1 MPERISGRFYYYEPP
16 IVGAPDRFDGL
27 KRYNGGPIWKMQAV
41 MDKAKPANSPNRQY
55 SMERTRNIGIAA
67 HIDAGKTTTTER
79 ILFYTGLIHKIG
91 DVDDGN
97 TVTDWMEQER
107 ERGITI
113 TAAAVTCFWTQKKE
127 DGLYK
132 TFTGVPYR
140 VNIID
145 TPGHVDFTAEV
156 ERSMRVLDGAVAV
169 FCGVAG
175 VQPQSE
181 TVWRQATK
189 YKVPRIAFVN
199 KMDRTGANFE
209 NALNDMRK
217 KLNAYAYPIYLPIG
231 AEDKFAGVID
241 VVNQKAIVW
250 GEGDVASEGLKYEVK
265 DIPGEL
271 KEKAR
276 TALAELID
284 AVSNKDDVIA
294 DLVLGDKPVTPEA
307 LKAGIRRLTCKI
319 ELVPVLCGSAFKK
332 KGVQPLVDAV
342 IDYLPS
348 PLDVPAA
355 IGHEPDSETAI
366 EIPSDDNAKFCS
378 LAFKLWTDV
387 YAGKL
392 VFFRVYSG
400 QLKKGDTIYNPR
412 TRRRERISRLM
423 VIQGSERKDIDH
435 VYAGDIAALVGVRN
449 ITTGD
454 TLCDEDFDV
463 ALEPPT
469 FPEPVISMAVEP
481 KTKADRDKMS
491 EGLQRLA
498 EEDPTFRCFT
508 NEETGQLI
516 IAGMGEL
523 HLEIIRDRL
532 FREFKVEAN
541 AGAPQLEYRETITKA
556 AEGEGK
562 FIRQSGGRGQYGH
575 ALVTVQPNEKGKGVE
590 VENKIVGGAIP
601 KEYIP
606 AVIDGIEEAIKGGVY
621 AGFQVIDIKVQIVD
635 GTFHEVDS
643 NELAFKMAGI
653 FALKDAFKK
662 AHPILLEPIMKVEV
676 TTPDEYQG
684 DLLGDINR
692 RRGMITGIEAK
703 SGQTILN
710 AQVPLAEMFGY
721 ATAIRSLSK
730 GRASYSMEPLTFEQ
744 VPTSILNTILDSA
757 KSKPAARS

>member
-1 MPERISGRFYYYEPP
+1 VHKTVEKTKS
-16 IVGAPDRFDGL
+16 V
-27 KRYNGGPIWKMQAV
+27 
-41 MDKAKPANSPNRQY
+41 NSPQREY
-55 SMERTRNIGIAA
+55 TLERTRNIGIAA

-79 ILFYTGLIHKIG
+79 ILFYAGLIHKIG

-113 TAAAVTCFWTQKKE
+113 TSAAVTCFWTQKKE
-127 DGLYK
+127 EGLIK
-132 TFTGVPYR
+132 SFTGVPQR
-140 VNIID
+140 INIID

-217 KLNAYAYPIYLPIG
+217 KLGAYAYPIYLPIG
-231 AEDKFAGVID
+231 AEDKFEGVID
-241 VVNQKAIVW
+241 VVSQKAITW
-250 GEGDVASEGLKYEVK
+250 GVGEVVNEGLKYEVK
-265 DIPGEL
+265 DIPERL
-271 KEKAR
+271 KKKAKA
-276 TALAELID
+276 ALAELID
-284 AVSNKDDVIA
+284 AVSNKDDAIAELVIHE
-294 DLVLGDKPVTPEA
+294 KPVEPLA
-307 LKAGIRRLTCKI
+307 LKAAIRRLTCKI

-332 KGVQPLVDAV
+332 KGVQPLIDAIV
-342 IDYLPS
+342 DYLPG
-348 PLDVPAA
+348 PLDVPGAQGLVPGTEDVVQ
-355 IGHEPDSETAI
+355 IETSDS
-366 EIPSDDNAKFCS
+366 NKFCS

-400 QLKKGDTIYNPR
+400 TVKKGDMIYNPR
-412 TRRRERISRLM
+412 TRKRDRVSRLM
-423 VIQGSERKDIDH
+423 IIQGSERKD
-435 VYAGDIAALVGVRN
+435 VERAYAGDIAALVGLRN

-454 TLCDEDFDV
+454 TLCDEDYEV
-463 ALEPPT
+463 TLEPPT

-498 EEDPTFRCFT
+498 EEDPTFRCFH
-508 NEETGQLI
+508 NDETGQLI

-523 HLEIIRDRL
+523 HLEIICDRL
-532 FREFKVEAN
+532 KREFKVDAN
-541 AGAPQLEYRETITKA
+541 TGEPQIAYRETITKPA
-556 AEGEGK
+556 DGEGK

-575 ALVTVQPNEKGKGVE
+575 ACVQVQPNEKGKGIE
-590 VENKIVGGAIP
+590 IENKIVGGAIP
-601 KEYIP
+601 KEYIS
-606 AVIDGIEEAIKGGVY
+606 AVVDGIEEAIKGGVY
-621 AGFQVIDIKVQIVD
+621 AGYQVIDVKVQIVD

-643 NELAFKMAGI
+643 SELAFKMAGI

-676 TTPDEYQG
+676 ATPDEYQG

-692 RRGMITGIEAK
+692 RRGHILNIEAK

-744 VPTSILNTILDSA
+744 VPSSVLNKILDQAA
-757 KSKPAARS
+757 KKPAART

>member
-1 MPERISGRFYYYEPP
+1 MENKS
-16 IVGAPDRFDGL
+16 V
-27 KRYNGGPIWKMQAV
+27 
-41 MDKAKPANSPNRQY
+41 NSPGRQY

-79 ILFYTGLIHKIG
+79 ILFYTGLIHKMG

-113 TAAAVTCFWTQKKE
+113 TSAATTCYWTQKE
-127 DGLYK
+127 DGTYK
-132 TFTGVPYR
+132 AFNSVPHR
-140 VNIID
+140 INIID

-189 YKVPRIAFVN
+189 YKVPRIAFIN
-199 KMDRTGANFE
+199 KMDRVGANFE
-209 NALNDMRK
+209 NALSEMRK
-217 KLNAYAYPIYLPIG
+217 KLGAYAYPVAIPVG
-231 AEDKFAGVID
+231 KEDYFKGVID
-241 VVNQKAIVW
+241 LVNQKAILY
-250 GEGDVASEGLKYEVK
+250 EDNDDVGLKYSVEE
-265 DIPGEL
+265 IPAEL
-271 KEKAR
+271 KDAASQYLE
-276 TALAELID
+276 ELID

-294 DLVLGDKPVTPEA
+294 ELVIEGKPVSPEA
-307 LKAGIRRLTCKI
+307 LKAAIRRLTCKI
-319 ELVPVLCGSAFKK
+319 EFVPVLCGSAFKK

-348 PLDVPAA
+348 PLDVPPATA
-355 IGHEPDSETAI
+355 HVPGSEEKI
-366 EIPSDDNAKFCS
+366 EVPSDDSKKFCS
-378 LAFKLWTDV
+378 LAFKLWTDPFV
-387 YAGKL
+387 GKL

-400 QLKKGDTIYNPR
+400 QLKKGDVIYNPR
-412 TRRRERISRLM
+412 TRKRDRVSRVMMIQADKRIE
-423 VIQGSERKDIDH
+423 VETTF
-435 VYAGDIAALVGVRN
+435 AGDIAALVGLRN

-454 TLCDEDFDV
+454 TLCDEDFEV
-463 ALEPPT
+463 MLEPPT
-469 FPEPVISMAVEP
+469 FPEPVISMAIEP
-481 KTKADRDKMS
+481 KTKADREKMS

-532 FREFKVEAN
+532 LREFKVDAS
-541 AGAPQLEYRETITKA
+541 AGAPQIAYRETITKS

-575 ALVTVQPNEKGKGVE
+575 ALVTVEPNPRGKGIE
-590 VENKIVGGAIP
+590 IENKIVGGAIP

-621 AGFQVIDIKVQIVD
+621 AGYQVIDLKVQIVD

-662 AHPILLEPIMKVEV
+662 AGPILLEPIMKVEV

-684 DLLGDINR
+684 DLLGDLNR
-692 RRGMITGIEAK
+692 RRGRIMSIEAK
-703 SGQTILN
+703 NGATSLN
-710 AQVPLAEMFGY
+710 AEVPLAEMFGY

-730 GRASYSMEPLTFEQ
+730 GRAAYSMEPFSFEQ
-744 VPTSILNTILDSA
+744 VPSSILATIMDNA
-757 KSKPAARS
+757 KSRPAART

>member
-1 MPERISGRFYYYEPP
+1 MTDAVLERKTVERK
-16 IVGAPDRFDGL
+16 VAHAPT
-27 KRYNGGPIWKMQAV
+27 
-41 MDKAKPANSPNRQY
+41 RQH
-55 SMERTRNIGIAA
+55 SMARTRNIGIAA

-79 ILFYTGLIHKIG
+79 ILFYTGLIHRIG

-113 TAAAVTCFWTQKKE
+113 TSAAVTCFWTPKKE
-127 DGLYK
+127 EALQKLFSGASH
-132 TFTGVPYR
+132 R
-140 VNIID
+140 INIID

-199 KMDRTGANFE
+199 KMDRTGANFQ
-209 NALNDMRK
+209 NALEDMRN
-217 KLNAYAYPIYLPIG
+217 KLGAYAYPVCLPIG
-231 AEDKFAGVID
+231 AEDNFQGVID
-241 VVNQKAIVW
+241 VVNQRAITW
-250 GEGDVASEGLKYEVK
+250 GAGEVAKEGLSYVIG
-265 DIPGEL
+265 DIP
-271 KEKAR
+271 
-276 TALAELID
+276 AELRPQARAALHELVH
-284 AVSNKDDVIA
+284 AVADKDDEIAELVIE
-294 DLVLGDKPVTPEA
+294 DKPVPPLV
-307 LKAGIRRLTCKI
+307 LKAAIRRLTCKI
-319 ELVPVLCGSAFKK
+319 EFIPVLCGSAFKK
-332 KGVQPLVDAV
+332 KAVQPLIDAIV
-342 IDYLPS
+342 DYLPS
-348 PLDVPAA
+348 PLDVPPAE
-355 IGHEPDSETAI
+355 GVEPGTDNVVVVEPD
-366 EIPSDDNAKFCS
+366 DHGKFCS

-400 QLKKGDTIYNPR
+400 TLKKGDLIYNPR
-412 TRRRERISRLM
+412 TRRRERVARLM
-423 VIQGSERKDIDH
+423 IIQGDERKDVEKVH
-435 VYAGDIAALVGVRN
+435 SGDIAALVGLRN

-454 TLCDEDFDV
+454 TLCDEDFDIM
-463 ALEPPT
+463 LEPPT

-481 KTKADRDKMS
+481 KTKADREKLG

-523 HLEIIRDRL
+523 HLEIIIDRL
-532 FREFKVEAN
+532 KREFKVDA
-541 AGAPQLEYRETITKA
+541 ATGAPQIAYRETITRA

-562 FIRQSGGRGQYGH
+562 YIKQSGGRGQYGH
-575 ALVTVQPNEKGKGVE
+575 ACITVAAQQRGKGVE
-590 VENKIVGGAIP
+590 ILNKIVGGAIP

-606 AVIDGIEEAIKGGVY
+606 AVIDGIQEACKSGVY
-621 AGFQVIDIKVQIVD
+621 AGYQVIDIKVEIVD

-643 NELAFKMAGI
+643 NELAFRMAGI

-662 AHPILLEPIMKVEV
+662 ANPILLEPIMKVEV

-684 DLLGDINR
+684 DLLGDIHR
-692 RRGMITGIEAK
+692 RRGTIIGIDAK
-703 SGQTILN
+703 AGQTILN
-710 AQVPLAEMFGY
+710 AHVPLAEMFGY

-730 GRASYSMEPLTFEQ
+730 GRASYSMEPLTFSQ
-744 VPTSILNTILDSA
+744 VPSSILNVILEQA
-757 KSKPAARS
+757 GKKPAARS

>member
-1 MPERISGRFYYYEPP
+1 
-16 IVGAPDRFDGL
+16 
-27 KRYNGGPIWKMQAV
+27 MQAV
-41 MDKAKPANSPNRQY
+41 AEKTKSPNSPDREY
-55 SMERTRNIGIAA
+55 TLERTRNIGIAA

-113 TAAAVTCFWTQKKE
+113 TSAAVTCFWTQKSTKPGE
-127 DGLYK
+127 NEIYK
-132 TFTGVPYR
+132 AFKDVPHR

-209 NALNDMRK
+209 NALNDMRT
-217 KLNAYAYPIYLPIG
+217 KLKAYAYPIFLPIG

-241 VVNQKAIVW
+241 VVNQKAFIW
-250 GEGDVASEGLKYEVK
+250 GEGDVASEGLNYEVK
-265 DIPGEL
+265 EIPAEH
-271 KEKAR
+271 KERAAM
-276 TALAELID
+276 ALAELID
-284 AVSNKDDVIA
+284 AVSNKDDTIA
-294 DLVLGDKPVTPEA
+294 ELVLEEKPITPEI
-307 LKAGIRRLTCKI
+307 LKAAIRRLTCKI

-332 KGVQPLVDAV
+332 KGVQVLVDAV
-342 IDYLPS
+342 VDYLPS
-348 PLDVPAA
+348 PLDIPAA
-355 IGHEPDSETAI
+355 TGMEPGTETVVEVPTDDS
-366 EIPSDDNAKFCS
+366 NKFCS
-378 LAFKLWTDV
+378 LAFKLWTDA

-400 QLKKGDTIYNPR
+400 SLGKGDTIYNPR
-412 TRRRERISRLM
+412 TRKRERVSRLM
-423 VIQGSERKDIDH
+423 VIQGSERKDIDR
-435 VYAGDIAALVGVRN
+435 VYAGDIAALVGLRN

-463 ALEPPT
+463 TLEPPT

-481 KTKADRDKMS
+481 KTKQDRDKMS

-532 FREFKVEAN
+532 MREFKVEAN
-541 AGAPQLEYRETITKA
+541 AGAPQIAYRETITKNA
-556 AEGEGK
+556 DGEGK

-575 ALVTVQPNEKGKGVE
+575 ACIQVQPNEKGKGVE
-590 VENKIVGGAIP
+590 VENKIVGGTIP

-606 AVIDGIEEAIKGGVY
+606 AVIDGVEEAIKGGVY
-621 AGFQVIDIKVQIVD
+621 AGYQVIDIKVQVTD
-635 GTFHEVDS
+635 GSFHEVDS

-662 AHPILLEPIMKVEV
+662 AGPIILEPIMKVEL

-684 DLLGDINR
+684 DLIGDITR
-692 RRGMITGIEAK
+692 RRGMILNIEAK
-703 SGQTILN
+703 QGQTVVN

-744 VPTSILNTILDSA
+744 VPNSIAEKILDSA
-757 KSKPAARS
+757 KNKPAART

>member
-1 MPERISGRFYYYEPP
+1 MSAEVKSP
-16 IVGAPDRFDGL
+16 
-27 KRYNGGPIWKMQAV
+27 
-41 MDKAKPANSPNRQY
+41 NSPTREY
-55 SMERTRNIGIAA
+55 TLERTRNIGIAA

-97 TVTDWMEQER
+97 TVTDWMEQEK

-113 TAAAVTCFWTQKKE
+113 TSAAVTCFWTQKTAKVGE
-127 DGLYK
+127 DQVYK
-132 TFTGVPYR
+132 AFNNIPHR
-140 VNIID
+140 INIID

-189 YKVPRIAFVN
+189 YNVPRIAFVN
-199 KMDRTGANFE
+199 KMDRMGASFE
-209 NALNDMRK
+209 NALNDMRT
-217 KLNAYAYPIYLPIG
+217 KLKAYAFPIFLPLG
-231 AEDKFAGVID
+231 QGPVEAEGKPVVGGFEGVID
-241 VVNQKAIVW
+241 VVNQKTIYW
-250 GEGDVASEGLKYEVK
+250 GPGEANEGLNYE
-265 DIPGEL
+265 I
-271 KEKAR
+271 KEIAAEDKERAEA
-276 TALAELID
+276 ALAELID
-284 AVSNKDDVIA
+284 AVSNKDDEIA
-294 DLVLGDKPVTPEA
+294 GLVLEEKPITAPV
-307 LKAGIRRLTCKI
+307 LKAAIRRLTCKI

-332 KGVQPLVDAV
+332 KAVQVLVDAV
-342 IDYLPS
+342 VDYLPS
-348 PLDVPAA
+348 PIDIPGAT
-355 IGHEPDSETAI
+355 GHELGTEVVVNVPTNDHE
-366 EIPSDDNAKFCS
+366 KFCS
-378 LAFKLWTDV
+378 LAFKLWTDP

-400 QLKKGDTIYNPR
+400 HLKKGDTIYNPR
-412 TRRRERISRLM
+412 TRKRERVSRLM
-423 VIQGSERKDIDH
+423 VIQGSERKDINE
-435 VYAGDIAALVGVRN
+435 VYAGDIAALVGLRN

-454 TLCDEDFDV
+454 TLCNEDYDV
-463 ALEPPT
+463 TLEPPT

-481 KTKADRDKMS
+481 KTKQDRDKLS

-523 HLEIIRDRL
+523 HLEIIVDRL
-532 FREFKVEAN
+532 KREFKVEAN
-541 AGAPQLEYRETITKA
+541 TGAPQIAYRETITKN

-562 FIRQSGGRGQYGH
+562 FIRQSGGKGQYGH
-575 ALVTVQPNEKGKGVE
+575 ACIKVYPNEKGKGVE
-590 VENKIVGGAIP
+590 VVDEIVGGSIP
-601 KEYIP
+601 KEFIP
-606 AVIDGIEEAIKGGVY
+606 KVIDGIEEAIKGGVY
-621 AGFQVIDIKVQIVD
+621 AGYQVIDIKVEVVD
-635 GTFHEVDS
+635 GSFHEVDS
-643 NELAFKMAGI
+643 NELAFRMAGI

-662 AHPILLEPIMKVEV
+662 AGPILLEPLMKVEC

-692 RRGMITGIEAK
+692 RRGTIVSIEAK
-703 SGQTILN
+703 NGQTVLN

-730 GRASYSMEPLTFEQ
+730 GRASYSMEPLTFAQ
-744 VPTSILNTILDSA
+744 VPNSVLTTILDAAA
-757 KSKPAARS
+757 KKPAART

>member
-1 MPERISGRFYYYEPP
+1 MS
-16 IVGAPDRFDGL
+16 AD
-27 KRYNGGPIWKMQAV
+27 
-41 MDKAKPANSPNRQY
+41 AKPHNSPNREY
-55 SMERTRNIGIAA
+55 TLERTRNIGIAA

-97 TVTDWMEQER
+97 TVTDWMEQEK

-113 TAAAVTCFWTQKKE
+113 TSAAVTCFWTQKAVKPGE
-127 DGLYK
+127 NEIFKAFRD
-132 TFTGVPYR
+132 VSHR
-140 VNIID
+140 INIID

-189 YKVPRIAFVN
+189 YHVPRIAFVN
-199 KMDRTGANFE
+199 KMDRTGANFD
-209 NALNDMRK
+209 NALNDMRT
-217 KLNAYAYPIYLPIG
+217 KLRAYAFPVFLPIG
-231 AEDKFAGVID
+231 AEDKFAGLID
-241 VVNQKAIVW
+241 VVNQKCFW
-250 GEGDVASEGLKYEVK
+250 FGEGDVANEGLNYEVRE
-265 DIPGEL
+265 IPAEHKERAQKAL
-271 KEKAR
+271 KE
-276 TALAELID
+276 LIE
-284 AVSNKDDVIA
+284 AVSNKDDSIA
-294 DLVLGDKPVTPEA
+294 EFVLEEKPIDAPT
-307 LKAGIRRLTCKI
+307 LKAAIRRLTCKI

-332 KGVQPLVDAV
+332 KGVQVLVDTV

-348 PLDVPAA
+348 PLDVPGAE
-355 IGHEPDSETAI
+355 GHEVGTENIVKVETT
-366 EIPSDDNAKFCS
+366 DNNKFCS
-378 LAFKLWTDV
+378 LAFKLWTDP

-412 TRRRERISRLM
+412 TRKRERVSRLM
-423 VIQGSERKDIDH
+423 VIQGSERKDINE
-435 VYAGDIAALVGVRN
+435 VYAGDIAALVGLRN

-454 TLCDEDFDV
+454 TLCDEDYDV
-463 ALEPPT
+463 TLEPPT

-498 EEDPTFRCFT
+498 EEDPTFHCFT
-508 NEETGQLI
+508 NEETSQLI

-523 HLEIIRDRL
+523 HLEIIIDRL
-532 FREFKVEAN
+532 RREFKVEAN
-541 AGAPQLEYRETITKA
+541 VGAPQIAYRETITKE

-575 ALVTVQPNEKGKGVE
+575 ACIKVYPNEKGKGVE
-590 VENKIVGGAIP
+590 VANEIVGGTIP

-606 AVIDGIEEAIKGGVY
+606 AVIDGIEEAIKSGVY
-621 AGFQVIDIKVQIVD
+621 AGYQVIDIKVEVVD
-635 GTFHEVDS
+635 GSFHEVDS

-662 AHPILLEPIMKVEV
+662 AGPILLEPIMKVEC

-692 RRGMITGIEAK
+692 RRGIINGIDAK
-703 SGQTILN
+703 NGQTILN

-730 GRASYSMEPLTFEQ
+730 GRASYSMEPLNFEQ
-744 VPTSILNTILDSA
+744 VPNSVLTTILDQAA
-757 KSKPAARS
+757 KKPAARS

>member
-1 MPERISGRFYYYEPP
+1 MS
-16 IVGAPDRFDGL
+16 
-27 KRYNGGPIWKMQAV
+27 AV
-41 MDKAKPANSPNRQY
+41 MEEKAKSLNSPKREY
-55 SMERTRNIGIAA
+55 TLERTRNIGIAA

-113 TAAAVTCFWTQKKE
+113 TSAAVTCFWTQKQNKPGE
-127 DGLYK
+127 DKIYK
-132 TFTGVPYR
+132 AFKDVPHR
-140 VNIID
+140 INIID

-199 KMDRTGANFE
+199 KMDRTGANFD
-209 NALNDMRK
+209 NALNDMRT
-217 KLNAYAYPIYLPIG
+217 KLRAYAYPVFLPIG
-231 AEDKFAGVID
+231 AEDKFAGLID
-241 VVNQKAIVW
+241 VVNQRAILW
-250 GEGDVASEGLKYEVK
+250 GPGDVQNEGLNYEVK
-265 DIPGEL
+265 DIPAEHQ
-271 KEKAR
+271 ERAKA
-276 TALAELID
+276 ALAELID
-284 AVSNKDDVIA
+284 AVSNKDDAIA
-294 DLVLGDKPVTPEA
+294 ELVLEEKPVGAEA
-307 LKAGIRRLTCKI
+307 LKAAIRRLTCRI

-332 KGVQPLVDAV
+332 KGVQPLIDAV
-342 IDYLPS
+342 VDYLPG
-348 PLDVPAA
+348 PLDVPPAE
-355 IGHEPDSETAI
+355 GVEPGTENKIVVETSDS
-366 EIPSDDNAKFCS
+366 NKFCS
-378 LAFKLWTDV
+378 LAFKLWTDP

-400 QLKKGDTIYNPR
+400 QLHKGDTIYNPR
-412 TRRRERISRLM
+412 TRKRERVSRLM
-423 VIQGSERKDIDH
+423 IIQGSERKD
-435 VYAGDIAALVGVRN
+435 VERAFAGDIAALVGLRN

-463 ALEPPT
+463 TLEPPT

-481 KTKADRDKMS
+481 KTKQDRDKMS

-523 HLEIIRDRL
+523 HLEIITDRL
-532 FREFKVEAN
+532 KREFKVEAN
-541 AGAPQLEYRETITKA
+541 TGAPQIAYRETVTKNA
-556 AEGEGK
+556 DGEGK

-575 ALVTVQPNEKGKGVE
+575 ALVKVQPNEKGKGVE
-590 VENKIVGGAIP
+590 IENEIVGGAIP

-606 AVIDGIEEAIKGGVY
+606 AVIDGIEEAVKGGIY
-621 AGFQVIDIKVQIVD
+621 AGYQVIDIKVQIVD

-662 AHPILLEPIMKVEV
+662 AGPILLEPIMKVEV

-692 RRGMITGIEAK
+692 RRGIINGIEAK
-703 SGQTILN
+703 QGQTILN

-744 VPTSILNTILDSA
+744 VPHSVLTTILDQAS
-757 KSKPAARS
+757 KKPAARS

>member
-1 MPERISGRFYYYEPP
+1 MQERSP
-16 IVGAPDRFDGL
+16 V
-27 KRYNGGPIWKMQAV
+27 
-41 MDKAKPANSPNRQY
+41 NSPNRQY
-55 SMERTRNIGIAA
+55 TLERTRNIGIAA

-97 TVTDWMEQER
+97 TVTDWMEQEK

-113 TAAAVTCFWTQKKE
+113 TSAAVTCFWTQKSTKPGE
-127 DGLYK
+127 DHLYK
-132 TFTGVPYR
+132 SFLNIAHR
-140 VNIID
+140 INIID

-209 NALNDMRK
+209 HALDDMRT
-217 KLNAYAYPIYLPIG
+217 KLKAYAFPIFLPIG
-231 AEDKFAGVID
+231 AEDKFEGVID
-241 VVNQKAIVW
+241 VVNQKAIWW
-250 GEGDVASEGLKYEVK
+250 GAGDVANEGVNYEVK
-265 DIPGEL
+265 DIPDAL
-271 KEKAR
+271 KAGAQA
-276 TALAELID
+276 ALKELID
-284 AVSNKDDVIA
+284 AVSNKDDAIA
-294 DLVLGDKPVTPEA
+294 ELVLEEKPIEPAV
-307 LKAGIRRLTCKI
+307 LKAAIRRLTCKI
-319 ELVPVLCGSAFKK
+319 ELIPVLCGSAFKK
-332 KGVQPLVDAV
+332 KAVQVLVDAV
-342 IDYLPS
+342 VDYLPS
-348 PLDVPAA
+348 PMD
-355 IGHEPDSETAI
+355 
-366 EIPSDDNAKFCS
+366 IPSAEGIEPGTENVVKVETDDKNKFCS
-378 LAFKLWTDV
+378 LAFKLWTDP

-412 TRRRERISRLM
+412 TRKRERVSRLM
-423 VIQGSERKDIDH
+423 IIQGSERKDIET
-435 VYAGDIAALVGVRN
+435 VYAGDIAALVGLRN

-454 TLCDEDFDV
+454 TLCNEDFDV
-463 ALEPPT
+463 TLEPPT

-523 HLEIIRDRL
+523 HLEIIIDRL
-532 FREFKVEAN
+532 KREFKVEAN
-541 AGAPQLEYRETITKA
+541 VGAPQIAYRETITKA

-575 ALVTVQPNEKGKGVE
+575 ACITIQPNEKGKGVE
-590 VENKIVGGAIP
+590 IENKIVGGTIP

-606 AVIDGIEEAIKGGVY
+606 AVIDGIEEAIRGGVY
-621 AGFQVIDIKVQIVD
+621 AGYQVIDLKAQVVD
-635 GTFHEVDS
+635 GSFHEVDS

-662 AHPILLEPIMKVEV
+662 AGPILLEPIMKVEV

-692 RRGMITGIEAK
+692 RRGTIIGIDAK
-703 SGQTILN
+703 AGQTILN
-710 AQVPLAEMFGY
+710 AHVPLAEMFGY

-730 GRASYSMEPLTFEQ
+730 GRASYSMEPFSFEQ
-744 VPTSILNTILDSA
+744 VPSSVEKAILDTAA
-757 KSKPAARS
+757 KRPAART

>member
-1 MPERISGRFYYYEPP
+1 
-16 IVGAPDRFDGL
+16 
-27 KRYNGGPIWKMQAV
+27 MQDAV
-41 MDKAKPANSPNRQY
+41 LDKSKPANSPNRQY
-55 SMERTRNIGIAA
+55 TMERTRNIGIAA

-113 TAAAVTCFWTQKKE
+113 TSAAVTCFWTQKSMKPGE
-127 DGLYK
+127 DQIYK
-132 TFTGVPYR
+132 AFKDVPHR
-140 VNIID
+140 INIID

-199 KMDRTGANFE
+199 KMDRIGANFE
-209 NALNDMRK
+209 NALSDMRN
-217 KLNAYAYPIYLPIG
+217 KLKAYAFPVFLPIG
-231 AEDKFAGVID
+231 AEDKFEGVID
-241 VVNQKAIVW
+241 VVNQKAILW
-250 GEGDVASEGLKYEVK
+250 GPGDVSNEGLNYEIK
-265 DIPGEL
+265 DIPAEHV
-271 KEKAR
+271 ERAKA
-276 TALAELID
+276 ALAELID
-284 AVSNKDDVIA
+284 AVSNKDDEIAELVIEE
-294 DLVLGDKPVTPEA
+294 KPITPQI
-307 LKAGIRRLTCKI
+307 LKAAIRRLTCKI
-319 ELVPVLCGSAFKK
+319 EMVPVLCGSAFKK
-332 KGVQPLVDAV
+332 KAVQVLVDAV
-342 IDYLPS
+342 VDYLPS
-348 PLDVPAA
+348 PLDVPPAE
-355 IGHEPDSETAI
+355 GLEPGTENVVKVESN
-366 EIPSDDNAKFCS
+366 DNEKFCS

-400 QLKKGDTIYNPR
+400 TLGKGDTIYNPR
-412 TRRRERISRLM
+412 TRKRERVSRLM
-423 VIQGSERKDIDH
+423 VIQGSERKDIDR
-435 VYAGDIAALVGVRN
+435 VYAGDIAALVGLRN

-463 ALEPPT
+463 TLEPPT

-481 KTKADRDKMS
+481 KTKQDRDKMS

-532 FREFKVEAN
+532 MREFKVEAN
-541 AGAPQLEYRETITKA
+541 AGAPQIAYRETITKPA
-556 AEGEGK
+556 DGEGK

-575 ALVTVQPNEKGKGVE
+575 AIIKVEPNEKGKGVE

-606 AVIDGIEEAIKGGVY
+606 AVIDGVEEAINGGVY
-621 AGFQVIDIKVQIVD
+621 AGYQVIDIKVQVVD

-662 AHPILLEPIMKVEV
+662 AAPILLEPIMKVEL

-684 DLLGDINR
+684 DLIGDITR
-692 RRGMITGIEAK
+692 RRGMIVNIEAK
-703 SGQTILN
+703 LGQTIVN

-744 VPTSILNTILDSA
+744 VPNSILNTILEVAA
-757 KSKPAARS
+757 KKPAART

>member
-1 MPERISGRFYYYEPP
+1 
-16 IVGAPDRFDGL
+16 
-27 KRYNGGPIWKMQAV
+27 MQAAAKTTKTTKTT
-41 MDKAKPANSPNRQY
+41 KADVSSNREY
-55 SMERTRNIGIAA
+55 PLERTRNIGIAA

-113 TAAAVTCFWTQKKE
+113 TSAAVTCYWTQKAVKAGE
-127 DGLYK
+127 NEVYK
-132 TFTGVPYR
+132 AFKDVPHR
-140 VNIID
+140 INIID

-189 YKVPRIAFVN
+189 YNVPRIAFVN

-209 NALNDMRK
+209 NALADMRN
-217 KLNAYAYPIYLPIG
+217 KLKAYAYPIFLPIG
-231 AEDKFAGVID
+231 AEDHFDGVID
-241 VVNQKAIVW
+241 VVNQKAILW
-250 GEGDVASEGLKYEVK
+250 GPGDVVNEGLNYEVK
-265 DIPGEL
+265 EIPAEHQ
-271 KEKAR
+271 KRAKA
-276 TALAELID
+276 ALAELID
-284 AVSNKDDVIA
+284 AVSNKDDEIAGLVIEGKSITA
-294 DLVLGDKPVTPEA
+294 PV
-307 LKAGIRRLTCKI
+307 LKAAIRRLTCKI

-342 IDYLPS
+342 VDYLPS
-348 PLDVPAA
+348 PMDVPGAE
-355 IGHEPDSETAI
+355 GTELSMEKPVHVETSDS
-366 EIPSDDNAKFCS
+366 NKFCS

-400 QLKKGDTIYNPR
+400 TLKKGDTIYNPR
-412 TRRRERISRLM
+412 TRKRDRVSRLM
-423 VIQGSERKDIDH
+423 IIQGSERKDIPQ
-435 VYAGDIAALVGVRN
+435 VFAGDIAALVGLRN

-454 TLCDEDFDV
+454 TLCDEDYDV
-463 ALEPPT
+463 TLEPPT

-481 KTKADRDKMS
+481 KTRADRDKMS

-498 EEDPTFRCFT
+498 EEDPTFRCFH

-523 HLEIIRDRL
+523 HLEIICDRL
-532 FREFKVEAN
+532 KREFKVDAN
-541 AGAPQLEYRETITKA
+541 TGAPQIAYRETITKPA
-556 AEGEGK
+556 DGEGK

-575 ALVTVQPNEKGKGVE
+575 ACVQIQPNEKGKGVE

-621 AGFQVIDIKVQIVD
+621 AGYQVIDIKVQVVD

-684 DLLGDINR
+684 DLLGDISR
-692 RRGMITGIEAK
+692 RRGHIVNIEAK
-703 SGQTILN
+703 QGQTILN

-744 VPTSILNTILDSA
+744 VPKGVLSTILDQAA
-757 KSKPAARS
+757 KKPAART

>member
-1 MPERISGRFYYYEPP
+1 ME
-16 IVGAPDRFDGL
+16 
-27 KRYNGGPIWKMQAV
+27 N
-41 MDKAKPANSPNRQY
+41 KPVNSPTRQY
-55 SMERTRNIGIAA
+55 TLERTRNIGIAA

-113 TAAAVTCFWTQKKE
+113 TSAAVTCFWKQKPE
-127 DGLYK
+127 AGLEK
-132 TFTGVPYR
+132 LFAGIENR

-217 KLNAYAYPIYLPIG
+217 KLNAYAFPIFLPID
-231 AEDKFAGVID
+231 AEDAFAGVVD

-250 GEGDVASEGLKYEVK
+250 GPGDTTTEGLKYEITEV
-265 DIPGEL
+265 PARL
-271 KEKAR
+271 QEKAKA
-276 TALAELID
+276 ALAELID
-284 AVSNKDDVIA
+284 AVSNKDEALA
-294 DLVLGDKPVTPEA
+294 DLVLSDQPISPLV
-307 LKAGIRRLTCKI
+307 LKAAIRRLTCKI
-319 ELVPVLCGSAFKK
+319 ELIPVLCGSAFKK
-332 KGVQPLVDAV
+332 KGVQVLIDAV
-342 IDYLPS
+342 IDYLPG
-348 PLDVPAA
+348 PLDVPPAE
-355 IGHEPDSETAI
+355 GHEPGTTNIVEVPTTDFE
-366 EIPSDDNAKFCS
+366 KFCS
-378 LAFKLWTDV
+378 LAFKLWTDP

-412 TRRRERISRLM
+412 TRKRERVSRLM
-423 VIQGSERKDIDH
+423 VIQGSERKDIDQ
-435 VYAGDIAALVGVRN
+435 VNAGDIAALVGLRN

-454 TLCDEDFDV
+454 TLCNEDFDV
-463 ALEPPT
+463 MLEPPT

-508 NEETGQLI
+508 NEETSQLI

-523 HLEIIRDRL
+523 HLEIIIDRL
-532 FREFKVEAN
+532 KREFKVEAN
-541 AGAPQLEYRETITKA
+541 TGAPQIAYRETITKA

-575 ALVTVQPNEKGKGVE
+575 ACVNVMPNEKGKGVE
-590 VENKIVGGAIP
+590 IVNKIVGGAIP
-601 KEYIP
+601 KEYVP
-606 AVIDGIEEAIKGGVY
+606 AVIDGIEEAIRGGVY
-621 AGFQVIDIKVQIVD
+621 AGYQVIDIKVEITD
-635 GTFHEVDS
+635 GSFHEVDS

-653 FALKDAFKK
+653 FALKEAFKK
-662 AHPILLEPIMKVEV
+662 ADPILLEPIMKVEM

-684 DLLGDINR
+684 DLLGDVNR
-692 RRGMITGIEAK
+692 RRGTILGIEAK
-703 SGQTILN
+703 SGQTVVAAN
-710 AQVPLAEMFGY
+710 VPLAEMFGY

-730 GRASYSMEPLTFEQ
+730 GRASYSMEPFTFEQ
-744 VPTSILNTILDSA
+744 VPKSVLLTILDSA
-757 KSKPAARS
+757 KSKPAART

>member
-1 MPERISGRFYYYEPP
+1 MEAVAEKNKAP
-16 IVGAPDRFDGL
+16 GA
-27 KRYNGGPIWKMQAV
+27 KMA
-41 MDKAKPANSPNRQY
+41 DSPQRSY

-79 ILFYTGLIHKIG
+79 ILFYTGLIHKMG

-113 TAAAVTCFWTQKKE
+113 TSAATTCYWTQKE
-127 DGLYK
+127 DG
-132 TFTGVPYR
+132 TFKSYTGVPHR
-140 VNIID
+140 INIID

-189 YKVPRIAFVN
+189 YRVPRIAFVN

-217 KLNAYAYPIYLPIG
+217 KLGAYAFPIFLPIG
-231 AEDKFAGVID
+231 KEENFQGVID
-241 VVNQKAIVW
+241 VVNQKAIIYDQADEV
-250 GEGDVASEGLKYEVK
+250 GLKYQIAE
-265 DIPGEL
+265 IPAEL
-271 KEKAR
+271 QESAKA
-276 TALAELID
+276 ALAELVD
-284 AVSNKDDVIA
+284 AVSNKDDAIAELVIEN
-294 DLVLGDKPVTPEA
+294 KPIPAAV
-307 LKAGIRRLTCKI
+307 LKAAIRRLTCKI

-332 KGVQPLVDAV
+332 RGVQPLVDAV
-342 IDYLPS
+342 VDYLPS
-348 PLDVPAA
+348 PLDIPAA
-355 IGHEPDSETAI
+355 VGIAPGTEDKVQV
-366 EIPSDDNAKFCS
+366 PSNDNGKFCS
-378 LAFKLWTDV
+378 LAFKLWTDPYV
-387 YAGKL
+387 GKL

-400 QLKKGDTIYNPR
+400 QLKKGDVIYNPR
-412 TRRRERISRLM
+412 TRKRERVSRVM
-423 VIQGSERKDIDH
+423 MIQADKRID
-435 VYAGDIAALVGVRN
+435 VETTFSGDIAALVGLKN

-454 TLCDEDFDV
+454 TLCDEEFEV
-463 ALEPPT
+463 MLEPPT

-481 KTKADRDKMS
+481 KTKADREKMG

-508 NEETGQLI
+508 NEDTGQLI

-532 FREFKVEAN
+532 FREFKVSAN
-541 AGAPQLEYRETITKA
+541 AGAPQIAYRETVTKN

-575 ALVTVQPNEKGKGVE
+575 ACITLAPNERGKGVE
-590 VENKIVGGAIP
+590 IENAIVGGTIP

-606 AVIDGIEEAIKGGVY
+606 AVIDGVEEAIAGGVLANY
-621 AGFQVIDIKVQIVD
+621 PMVDVKVAITD

-643 NELAFKMAGI
+643 SELAFKMAGI
-653 FALKDAFKK
+653 FALKDAAKK
-662 AHPILLEPIMKVEV
+662 AGPILLEPIMKVEV

-684 DLLGDINR
+684 DLLGDISR
-692 RRGMITGIEAK
+692 RRGKILQIESK
-703 SGQTILN
+703 DSSVVLN
-710 AQVPLAEMFGY
+710 AEVPLAEMFGY

-730 GRASYSMEPLTFEQ
+730 GRAAYSMEPYRFEP
-744 VPTSILNTILDSA
+744 VPANIVAGILDSA
-757 KSKPAARS
+757 KTKPPARA

>member
-1 MPERISGRFYYYEPP
+1 MEALVENKSIN
-16 IVGAPDRFDGL
+16 A
-27 KRYNGGPIWKMQAV
+27 
-41 MDKAKPANSPNRQY
+41 PNRQY
-55 SMERTRNIGIAA
+55 TMERTRNIGIAA

-113 TAAAVTCFWTQKKE
+113 TSAAVTCFWTQKSVKPGE
-127 DGLYK
+127 DQLYK
-132 TFTGVPYR
+132 AYNNVPHR
-140 VNIID
+140 INIID

-199 KMDRTGANFE
+199 KMDRTGANFD

-217 KLNAYAYPIYLPIG
+217 KLNAYAFPIFLPIG
-231 AEDKFAGVID
+231 AEDQFLGVID
-241 VVNQKAIVW
+241 VVSQKAIVW
-250 GEGDVASEGLKYEVK
+250 GPGDVPNEGLNYEVT
-265 DIPGEL
+265 DIPAEH
-271 KEKAR
+271 KQRAEA
-276 TALAELID
+276 ALAELID
-284 AVSNKDDVIA
+284 AVSNKDDTIA
-294 DLVLGDKPVTPEA
+294 EMVLEEKPIDTLS
-307 LKAGIRRLTCKI
+307 LKAAIRRLTCAI

-332 KGVQPLVDAV
+332 KGVQVLVDAV

-348 PLDVPAA
+348 PIDIPQAEGIEPGTDNKVDV
-355 IGHEPDSETAI
+355 
-366 EIPSDDNAKFCS
+366 PSDDSGKFCS
-378 LAFKLWTDV
+378 LAFKLWTDPFV
-387 YAGKL
+387 GKL

-400 QLKKGDTIYNPR
+400 KLKKGDMIYNPR
-412 TRRRERISRLM
+412 TRKRERVSRVM
-423 VIQGSERKDIDH
+423 MIQADKRIEVETTYS
-435 VYAGDIAALVGVRN
+435 GDIAALVGLRN

-454 TLCDEDFDV
+454 TLCQEEFDIM
-463 ALEPPT
+463 LEPPT

-481 KTKADRDKMS
+481 KTKADREKMS

-541 AGAPQLEYRETITKA
+541 AGAPQIAYRETITKPA
-556 AEGEGK
+556 DGEGK

-575 ALVTVQPNEKGKGVE
+575 AIIKIQPNERGKGVE
-590 VENKIVGGAIP
+590 IENKIVGGAIP

-606 AVIDGIEEAIKGGVY
+606 AVIDGIEEAIESGVL
-621 AGFQVIDIKVQIVD
+621 AGYQMVDVKVQIVD

-653 FALKDAFKK
+653 FAFKDAAKK
-662 AHPILLEPIMKVEV
+662 ANMILLEPIMKVEC
-676 TTPDEYQG
+676 TTPEEYQG
-684 DLLGDINR
+684 DLLGDLNR
-692 RRGMITGIEAK
+692 RRGKIVAIEARDTA
-703 SGQTILN
+703 TILN
-710 AQVPLAEMFGY
+710 AEVPLAVMFGY

-730 GRASYSMEPLTFEQ
+730 GRAAYSMEPFCFEQ
-744 VPTSILNTILDSA
+744 VPSSIVATILDSA
-757 KSKPAARS
+757 KNRPAARS

>member
-1 MPERISGRFYYYEPP
+1 MAEAVIETGNP
-16 IVGAPDRFDGL
+16 I
-27 KRYNGGPIWKMQAV
+27 
-41 MDKAKPANSPNRQY
+41 NSPLRQY
-55 SMERTRNIGIAA
+55 TLERTRNIGIAA

-97 TVTDWMEQER
+97 TVTDWMEQEK

-113 TAAAVTCFWTQKKE
+113 TSAAVTCYWTQKATKPGE
-127 DGLYK
+127 DQLNKSYLNL
-132 TFTGVPYR
+132 PHR
-140 VNIID
+140 INIID

-189 YKVPRIAFVN
+189 YKVPRIAFIN
-199 KMDRTGANFE
+199 KMDRTGANFD

-217 KLNAYAYPIYLPIG
+217 KLNAYAFPIFLNIG
-231 AEDKFAGVID
+231 AEDQFLGVID
-241 VVNQKAIVW
+241 VVSQKAILW
-250 GEGDVASEGLKYEVK
+250 GPGDVQNEGLNYEVA
-265 DIPGEL
+265 DIPAEH
-271 KEKAR
+271 KERAEA
-276 TALAELID
+276 ALAELID
-284 AVSNKDDVIA
+284 AVSNKDDIIA
-294 DLVLGDKPVTPEA
+294 EMVLEEKPIDVLS
-307 LKAGIRRLTCKI
+307 LKAAIRRLTCKI
-319 ELVPVLCGSAFKK
+319 EFVPVLCGSAFKK
-332 KGVQPLVDAV
+332 KGVQVLVDAV

-348 PLDVPAA
+348 PIDIPQAE
-355 IGHEPDSETAI
+355 GHEPGTDTKVTVA
-366 EIPSDDNAKFCS
+366 SDDRAKFCS
-378 LAFKLWTDV
+378 LAFKLWTDP

-400 QLKKGDTIYNPR
+400 SVKKGDNIYNPR
-412 TRRRERISRLM
+412 TRKRERVSRLM
-423 VIQGSERKDIDH
+423 IIQGSERKD
-435 VYAGDIAALVGVRN
+435 VEAAYSGDIAALVGLRN

-481 KTKADRDKMS
+481 KTKQDRDKMS

-523 HLEIIRDRL
+523 HLEIICDRL
-532 FREFKVEAN
+532 KREFKVESN
-541 AGAPQLEYRETITKA
+541 SGAPQIAYRETITKA

-575 ALVTVQPNEKGKGVE
+575 ACVNVMPNEKGKGVE
-590 VENKIVGGAIP
+590 VLNKVVGGAIP

-606 AVIDGIEEAIKGGVY
+606 AVIGGIEEAIKSGVY
-621 AGFQVIDIKVQIVD
+621 AGYQVIDIRVEVTD
-635 GTFHEVDS
+635 GSFHEVDS

-662 AHPILLEPIMKVEV
+662 AGPILLEPIMKVEA
-676 TTPDEYQG
+676 TTPSDYQG
-684 DLLGDINR
+684 DIVGDISR
-692 RRGMITGIEAK
+692 RRGAIENIDAK
-703 SGQTILN
+703 FGQVAVN
-710 AQVPLAEMFGY
+710 ARVPLAEMFGY
-721 ATAIRSLSK
+721 STAIRSLSK
-730 GRASYSMEPLTFEQ
+730 GRASYSMEPFSFEQ
-744 VPTSILNTILDSA
+744 VPNSVLSTILDEAA
-757 KSKPAARS
+757 KKPAARS

>member
-1 MPERISGRFYYYEPP
+1 
-16 IVGAPDRFDGL
+16 
-27 KRYNGGPIWKMQAV
+27 
-41 MDKAKPANSPNRQY
+41 MDIAQETKKPAKAKATGPQRQY
-55 SMERTRNIGIAA
+55 PMDRTRNIGIAA

-79 ILFYTGLIHKIG
+79 ILFYTGLIHKMG

-113 TAAAVTCFWTQKKE
+113 TSAATTCYWTQKE
-127 DGLYK
+127 DGTYK
-132 TFTGVPYR
+132 TFQSVPHR
-140 VNIID
+140 INIID

-209 NALNDMRK
+209 NALSDMRK
-217 KLNAYAYPIYLPIG
+217 KLGAYAYPIFLPIG
-231 AEDKFAGVID
+231 KEDHFDGVID
-241 VVNQKAIVW
+241 VVNQKAIAYDPADEV
-250 GEGDVASEGLKYEVK
+250 GLKYSIT
-265 DIPGEL
+265 DIPEEL
-271 KEKAR
+271 KESAKA
-276 TALAELID
+276 ALAELVD
-284 AVSNKDDVIA
+284 AVSNKDDTVAELVI
-294 DLVLGDKPVTPEA
+294 DNKPITPQI
-307 LKAGIRRLTCKI
+307 LKAAIRRLTCKI

-332 KGVQPLVDAV
+332 RGVQPLVDAV

-348 PLDVPAA
+348 PLDVPPPV
-355 IGHEPDSETAI
+355 GMVPGTEDTVVV
-366 EIPSDDNAKFCS
+366 PSDDDAKFCS
-378 LAFKLWTDV
+378 LAFKLWTDPYV
-387 YAGKL
+387 GKL

-400 QLKKGDTIYNPR
+400 RLSKGDIIYNPR
-412 TRRRERISRLM
+412 TRKRDRVSRVLMIQADKRIDVETTFS
-423 VIQGSERKDIDH
+423 
-435 VYAGDIAALVGVRN
+435 GDIAALVGLRN

-454 TLCDEDFDV
+454 TLCDEDFEV
-463 ALEPPT
+463 LLEPPT

-481 KTKADRDKMS
+481 KTKADREKMG

-532 FREFKVEAN
+532 FREFKVSAN
-541 AGAPQLEYRETITKA
+541 AGAPQIAYRETVTKA

-575 ALVTVQPNEKGKGVE
+575 ACITLAPNERGKGVE
-590 VENKIVGGAIP
+590 IENKIVGGTIP

-606 AVIDGIEEAIKGGVY
+606 AVIDGVEEAIKGGVL
-621 AGFQVIDIKVQIVD
+621 AGYPVVDVKVAVVD
-635 GTFHEVDS
+635 GSFHEVDS
-643 NELAFKMAGI
+643 SELAFKMAGI
-653 FALKDAFKK
+653 FALKDAAKK
-662 AHPILLEPIMKVEV
+662 ANAILLEPIMKVEV

-684 DLLGDINR
+684 DLLGDLNR
-692 RRGMITGIEAK
+692 RRGKIVHIEAK
-703 SGQTILN
+703 DASTILS
-710 AQVPLAEMFGY
+710 AEVPLAEMFGY

-730 GRASYSMEPLTFEQ
+730 GRAAYSMEPFRFE
-744 VPTSILNTILDSA
+744 PAPNSIVAAILDTA
-757 KSKPAARS
+757 KGRPAARA

>member
-1 MPERISGRFYYYEPP
+1 
-16 IVGAPDRFDGL
+16 
-27 KRYNGGPIWKMQAV
+27 MQAGATGK
-41 MDKAKPANSPNRQY
+41 DLNSPNREYTMQ
-55 SMERTRNIGIAA
+55 RTRNIGIAA

-97 TVTDWMEQER
+97 TVTDWMEQEK

-113 TAAAVTCFWTQKKE
+113 TSAAVTCFWTQKKE
-127 DGLYK
+127 AGLYK
-132 TFTGVPYR
+132 SFEATPMR

-209 NALNDMRK
+209 NALADMRN
-217 KLNAYAYPIYLPIG
+217 KLKAYAFPIALPIG
-231 AEDKFAGVID
+231 AGETFAGVID
-241 VVNQKAIVW
+241 LVNQKMINW
-250 GEGDVASEGLKYEVK
+250 GEGDVTTEGLKYEISE
-265 DIPGEL
+265 IPAEHQ
-271 KEKAR
+271 ERAKAG
-276 TALAELID
+276 LADLID
-284 AVSNKDDVIA
+284 AVSNKDDAIA
-294 DLVLGDKPVTPEA
+294 ELVLEEKPITPEI
-307 LKAGIRRLTCKI
+307 LKAAIRRLTCKI
-319 ELVPVLCGSAFKK
+319 ELIPVLCGSAFKK
-332 KGVQPLVDAV
+332 KGVQFLIDAV
-342 IDYLPS
+342 VDYLPS
-348 PLDVPAA
+348 PLDIPPAT
-355 IGHEPDSETAI
+355 GHEPGVEAPVDI
-366 EIPSDDNAKFCS
+366 VSDDNGKFCS
-378 LAFKLWTDV
+378 LAFKLWTDP

-400 QLKKGDTIYNPR
+400 VLKKGDTIYNPR
-412 TRRRERISRLM
+412 TRKRERVSRLM
-423 VIQGSERKDIDH
+423 VIQGSERKDVET
-435 VYAGDIAALVGVRN
+435 VYAGDIAALVGLRN

-454 TLCDEDFDV
+454 TLCNEDFDIM
-463 ALEPPT
+463 LEPPT

-481 KTKADRDKMS
+481 KTKADRDKMG

-508 NEETGQLI
+508 NEETSQLI

-523 HLEIIRDRL
+523 HLEIIIDRL
-532 FREFKVEAN
+532 KREFKVEAN
-541 AGAPQLEYRETITKA
+541 SGAPQIAYRETITAA

-575 ALVTVQPNEKGKGVE
+575 ACIKLEPNEKGKGIE
-590 VENKIVGGAIP
+590 VNNKIVGGAIP
-601 KEYIP
+601 KEYVP
-606 AVIDGIEEAIKGGVY
+606 AVMDGIHEAIKSGVY
-621 AGFQVIDIKVQIVD
+621 AGFQVIDVKVDVVD
-635 GTFHEVDS
+635 GSFHEVDS

-662 AHPILLEPIMKVEV
+662 ANPILLEPIMKVEV

-692 RRGMITGIEAK
+692 RRGVIQGVDAK
-703 SGQTILN
+703 GGQTVLN
-710 AQVPLAEMFGY
+710 AHVPLAEMFGY

-730 GRASYSMEPLTFEQ
+730 GRASYSMEPLSFEQ
-744 VPTSILNTILDSA
+744 VPNSVATQILDTAA
-757 KSKPAARS
+757 KRPAARS

>member
-1 MPERISGRFYYYEPP
+1 MSEAIA
-16 IVGAPDRFDGL
+16 INAAL
-27 KRYNGGPIWKMQAV
+27 NA
-41 MDKAKPANSPNRQY
+41 PNRQY
-55 SMERTRNIGIAA
+55 PLERTRNIGIAA

-97 TVTDWMEQER
+97 TVTDWMEQEK

-113 TAAAVTCFWTQKKE
+113 TSAAVTCFWTQKKE
-127 DGLYK
+127 EGLYK
-132 TFTGVPYR
+132 AR
-140 VNIID
+140 EAIAHRINIID

-199 KMDRTGANFE
+199 KMDRTGANFD

-217 KLNAYAYPIYLPIG
+217 KLNAYAFPIFLPIG
-231 AEDKFAGVID
+231 AEDQFAGVVD

-250 GEGDVASEGLKYEVK
+250 GTGDIENEGLKYEIEE
-265 DIPGEL
+265 IPEAL
-271 KEKAR
+271 KEAAKQ
-276 TALAELID
+276 ALEELID

-294 DLVLGDKPVTPEA
+294 EMVLEEKPISPEQ

-319 ELVPVLCGSAFKK
+319 EMIPVLCGSAFKK
-332 KGVQPLVDAV
+332 KGVQVLVDAV
-342 IDYLPS
+342 VDYLPS
-348 PLDVPAA
+348 PIDIPSPVGHELGSENMLDVP
-355 IGHEPDSETAI
+355 TN
-366 EIPSDDNAKFCS
+366 DNGKFCS
-378 LAFKLWTDV
+378 LAFKLWTDP

-412 TRRRERISRLM
+412 TRKRERVSRLM
-423 VIQGSERKDIDH
+423 VIQGSERKDIDS
-435 VYAGDIAALVGVRN
+435 VYSGDIAALVGLRN

-454 TLCDEDFDV
+454 TLCNEDFDIT
-463 ALEPPT
+463 LEPPT
-469 FPEPVISMAVEP
+469 FPEPVISMAIEP

-498 EEDPTFRCFT
+498 EEDPTFHVFT
-508 NEETGQLI
+508 NEETSQLI

-532 FREFKVEAN
+532 KREFKVEADS
-541 AGAPQLEYRETITKA
+541 GAPQIAYRETITKS

-575 ALVTVQPNEKGKGVE
+575 ACVRVEPNEKGKGVE
-590 VENKIVGGAIP
+590 VVNEIVGGAIP
-601 KEYIP
+601 REYVP
-606 AVIDGIEEAIKGGVY
+606 AVEDGIREAIKSGVY
-621 AGFQVIDIKVQIVD
+621 AGYQVIDIKVAITD
-635 GTFHEVDS
+635 GSFHEVDS

-653 FALKDAFKK
+653 FGLKDAFEK
-662 AHPILLEPIMKVEV
+662 AGPIILEPIMKVEV

-692 RRGMITGIEAK
+692 RRGVIQGVDAK
-703 SGQTILN
+703 NGQTVLN
-710 AQVPLAEMFGY
+710 ATVPLAEMFGY

-730 GRASYSMEPLTFEQ
+730 GRASYSMEPMNFEQ
-744 VPTSILNTILDSA
+744 VPNSVLTTVLDAA
-757 KSKPAARS
+757 KKKPAARS